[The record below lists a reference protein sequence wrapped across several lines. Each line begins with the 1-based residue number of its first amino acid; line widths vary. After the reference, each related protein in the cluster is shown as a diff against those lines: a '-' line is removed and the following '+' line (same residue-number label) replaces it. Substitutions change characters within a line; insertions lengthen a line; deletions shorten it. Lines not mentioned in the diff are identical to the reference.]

1 MLQFPS
7 LPNGIVK
14 NCYYLQKLAEE
25 KKLERES
32 SFSFT
37 ANSASNKFQ
46 QLPLRGELKL
56 GLQRGKHQRDC
67 TFA

>member
-37 ANSASNKFQ
+37 ANSASRTSSSSSFSGGN
-46 QLPLRGELKL
+46 
-56 GLQRGKHQRDC
+56 
-67 TFA
+67 